1 MSAGIGQ
8 KEIWIAPSILAA
20 DFGNLAQE
28 VRDVSDGGADW
39 IHLDVMD
46 GNFVPNLTF
55 GPPVIRAIRSCTSL
69 PLEAHLMVFHP
80 DSYLEGLKDAG
91 VDRVIVHQESD
102 IHLNRLLD
110 RIRSMG
116 FSVGVAINPGTPVG
130 HLEDVLDMVDLVLVM
145 TVNPGF
151 GGQSF
156 IEGALEKVSRVK
168 AFRQSRPGR
177 DFRIE
182 VDGGIGSR
190 TGRRVVEAGADLLVA
205 GTAIFRNPPYREAIQ
220 QLRKSV
226 LPVENAVGSS
236 S

>member
-1 MSAGIGQ
+1 MSAGISQ

-80 DSYLEGLKDAG
+80 DSYLEDLKDAG

-110 RIRSMG
+110 KIRHMG

-156 IEGALEKVSRVK
+156 IEGALEKVSRVQ
-168 AFRQSRPGR
+168 ALRQSRPGR
-177 DFRIE
+177 DFRIG

-205 GTAIFRNPPYREAIQ
+205 GTAIFRNPPYRDAIQ
-220 QLRKSV
+220 QLRRSV
-226 LPVENAVGSS
+226 LPIVNSVESS
-236 S
+236 P